1 MPVKGFLSQEQ
12 QKKLQKELK
21 EHEHPEIRERILILL
36 LLNDGKT
43 QGEIANF
50 LGCSLRKIAYW
61 CVHGD
66 PENLESLKDER
77 MSGNY
82 HKATEEYIDL
92 LLKIVEQDPEE
103 LGYEFGRWTAKRL
116 ATYLDEKTGIKLSS
130 SQVRRI
136 LAKKKYVYL
145 WAKYSL
151 EDKQEPEKRK
161 LFKKKLEEYIS
172 ISKEKPKLLQIWFW
186 DESGFSLRVLR
197 RKLWGKKAHRP
208 RRGFLGVRTEQEG
221 SRKKITGQR
230 RKGRVNVMGAVRYS
244 DKKRVVDFVPKGDG
258 NNFYLTLKVLYQ
270 EVKNE
275 WIQQGN
281 TSEDFETKG
290 TKILVILDNAS
301 FHKKEDILKK
311 ITQEMPN
318 LILEFLPP
326 YSPDYNIAELVW
338 HSAKEFLAHRL
349 FKSIEQLESL
359 LHQLLNQGELIINWD
374 RKLKNKGNAVN
385 AI

>member
-1 MPVKGFLSQEQ
+1 
-12 QKKLQKELK
+12 
-21 EHEHPEIRERILILL
+21 
-36 LLNDGKT
+36 
-43 QGEIANF
+43 
-50 LGCSLRKIAYW
+50 
-61 CVHGD
+61 
-66 PENLESLKDER
+66 

-92 LLKIVEQDPEE
+92 LLKILDQDPEE

-116 ATYLDEKTGIKLSS
+116 ATYLEEKTGIKLSS

-161 LFKKKLEEYIS
+161 LFQKKLEEYIS

-230 RKGRVNVMGAVRYS
+230 KKGRVNVMGAVRYS

-281 TSEDFETKG
+281 ASEDFESKG

-301 FHKKEDILKK
+301 FHKKENILNK
-311 ITQEMPN
+311 IEREMPN
-318 LILEFLPP
+318 LILEFFPP